1 MTTIHKT
8 LNTGYMTYTTP
19 DDLREEV
26 ELKVVELI
34 KEKLENGTMTEERS
48 EAIAQHVL
56 DTLKPGMSFQE
67 LYKAIFSLDDNFI
80 ELSPIVLPIIRD
92 YDTHIIGKIRE
103 KVSQLIKEGRYEEAE
118 ELSKKAIAGNLK
130 IVWQASAKA

>member
-1 MTTIHKT
+1 
-8 LNTGYMTYTTP
+8 MTYTTP

-26 ELKVVELI
+26 ELKIVELI

-67 LYKAIFSLDDNFI
+67 LYKAIFNLDDQFI

-92 YDTHIIGKIRE
+92 YDE
-103 KVSQLIKEGRYEEAE
+103 KVIKKVTKKVSELIQQGQYEEAE